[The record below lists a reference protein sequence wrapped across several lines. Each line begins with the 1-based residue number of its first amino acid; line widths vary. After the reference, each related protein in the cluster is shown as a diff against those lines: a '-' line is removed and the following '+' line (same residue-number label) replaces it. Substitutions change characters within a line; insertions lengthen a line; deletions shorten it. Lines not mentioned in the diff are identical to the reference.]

1 MDNMKK
7 IENLQFLVNEL
18 SNSIKNEI
26 VKNNDVK
33 NQKLTDLKK
42 DIERYVYN
50 DNTYFKSSYNI
61 SLLKNILS
69 NLFLIV
75 EQQDQRIKL
84 LESNN

>member
-33 NQKLTDLKK
+33 NQKITDLKK
-42 DIERYVYN
+42 DIERYVNN

>member
-1 MDNMKK
+1 MDNKKK
-7 IENLQFLVNEL
+7 IENLKFLFNKL
-18 SNSIKNEI
+18 INSIKNEI

-33 NQKLTDLKK
+33 NQKITDLKK
-42 DIERYVYN
+42 DIERYVNN